1 MRQKIKILLSAIS
14 ILLLLQLSACSKS
27 TLSVITTPEQATVS
41 ITDPE
46 SGLSKEVGLTP
57 LTIDEKTELPAS
69 IRDSQIW
76 GITLSKKGHVIEH
89 VLLDRA
95 TNSKFKITSNLKRS
109 SEWVG
114 EDNQILGEMA
124 NRIGRSLRDVYHQIN
139 ARDYAAAMKTIEVS
153 IQNFPSTAIFYDI
166 KGSIH
171 MLRGEREAAVSS
183 YKTSLQLNPDS
194 PETRAALTKLLGNTN
209 F

>member
-1 MRQKIKILLSAIS
+1 MKILLSAIG
-14 ILLLLQLSACSKS
+14 IFLLLSMLACQKS
-27 TLSVITTPEQATVS
+27 TLSIVTTPEQVMVS
-41 ITDPE
+41 IVDPE
-46 SGLSKEVGLTP
+46 SGLSKDVGQTP

-76 GITLSKKGHVIEH
+76 GITLSKRGHVVEH

-95 TNSKFKITSNLKRS
+95 TNSKFKITSNLKKS

-114 EDNQILGEMA
+114 EDNQIVGEMA
-124 NRIGRSLRDVYHQIN
+124 NRIGRSLRDTYHQIN
-139 ARDYAAAMKTIEVS
+139 ARDYPTAMKTIEVL

-183 YKTSLQLNPDS
+183 YKSSLQLNPDS
-194 PETRAALTKLLGNTN
+194 PETRAALTRLLGTSN

>member
-1 MRQKIKILLSAIS
+1 MKILLSAIG
-14 ILLLLQLSACSKS
+14 IFLLLSMLACQKS
-27 TLSVITTPEQATVS
+27 TLSIVTTPEQVMVS
-41 ITDPE
+41 IVDPE
-46 SGLSKEVGLTP
+46 SGLSKDVGQTP

-76 GITLSKKGHVIEH
+76 GITLSKRGHVVEH

-95 TNSKFKITSNLKRS
+95 TNSKFKITSNLKKS

-114 EDNQILGEMA
+114 EDNQIVGEMA
-124 NRIGRSLRDVYHQIN
+124 NRIGRSLRDTYHQIN
-139 ARDYAAAMKTIEVS
+139 ARDYSTAMKTIEVL

-183 YKTSLQLNPDS
+183 YKSSLQLNPDS
-194 PETRAALTKLLGNTN
+194 PETRAALTRLLGTSN